1 MAEPSKTPVR
11 LSGLDGVRGLL
22 AVAILVAHTTGLLTP
37 DTAEKLHLGLLA
49 QSVIAFFALSGFLIF
64 LPFCRSLVTG
74 RSLPNLRSY
83 ALHRVFRVYP
93 SYLVIFVIAN
103 FALAAV
109 FVQNVFV
116 AETSRSDAGT
126 GRITN
131 PAEVLL
137 HFTLAQTFI
146 PSQLQ
151 TGLNVA
157 WTLTAE
163 IGFYVLVPVL
173 AAAAGLLARRTSG
186 VTAVL
191 AVPVGLMVLIGWAT
205 KGYLQHVDM
214 TSAKELQEISFGPH
228 PVAVLTESTLTYA
241 DVFGFGMAACLV
253 FVLIEN
259 GRLGSLTGKRLW
271 LGSLPFLLVL
281 TALSLAALSAHSV
294 LASVF
299 LAGAGGILLV
309 LITEPVARGRR
320 SWIGD
325 LLDVRPVKYLGTI
338 SLSFYLWHFPV
349 LMLVTRWDW
358 FGPDSIPGAAW
369 NVGLVTAIT
378 LALGAATYRLVE
390 YPAMQ
395 LGRRLSQNGRP
406 GAEQTR
412 AGAASNRAGEQGA

>member
-1 MAEPSKTPVR
+1 MTETATPHVRTSGR

-37 DTAEKLHLGLLA
+37 ATAEKLHLGLLA

-64 LPFCRSLVTG
+64 LPFCRSLVTA
-74 RSLPNLRSY
+74 RPLPNLRSY
-83 ALHRVFRVYP
+83 GLHRLFRVYP
-93 SYLVIFVIAN
+93 GYLVIFLVAN
-103 FALAAV
+103 FVLGAV

-116 AETSRSDAGT
+116 AETTRSDAGT
-126 GRITN
+126 GRMTS

-137 HFTLAQTFI
+137 HLTLAQTFV

-163 IGFYVLVPVL
+163 LGFYVIVPLL
-173 AAAAGLLARRTSG
+173 ALGAARLARRTG
-186 VTAVL
+186 PVTAVL
-191 AVPVGLMVLIGWAT
+191 ALPVGLMVLVGWAT
-205 KGYLQHVDM
+205 KGYLQHVDA

-259 GRLGSLTGKRLW
+259 GRLGGLRGTRLW
-271 LGSLPFLLVL
+271 LGSLPLLVVF
-281 TALSLAALSAHSV
+281 TVLSLAALSAHSV
-294 LASVF
+294 LASAF
-299 LAGAGGILLV
+299 LAVAGGILLV
-309 LITEPVARGRR
+309 LITEPVARGDR
-320 SWIGD
+320 SRLGD

-349 LMLVTRWDW
+349 LMLVTRWGW
-358 FGPDSIPGAAW
+358 FGPDTVPGAAW

-378 LALGAATYRLVE
+378 LALGSITYRFVE

-395 LGRRLSQNGRP
+395 LGRRLSRKAP
-406 GAEQTR
+406 P
-412 AGAASNRAGEQGA
+412 S